1 MANKV
6 IQILFILLIFTVSV
20 SRAGQSQDEALLEA
34 AEKGDI
40 EGVKISLDKGA
51 NINAKGEYRSDTA
64 LIKAATR
71 GDEEIVRV
79 LLMKGAKVNENDKFG
94 ATALMYA
101 ASGGYTQIV
110 ESLIE
115 SGADVNAKDNYGRTA
130 LIDAVYDNHHDIVKI
145 LLSKGAEVNAEDNS
159 GATAWVHAV
168 ERGYT
173 EIAKLLKT
181 AGTIEKYNVMEWSGQ
196 YSHQKTFKELI
207 ITDNFAWKK
216 LWNRLFPERS
226 IPDIDFNKYVVVCVF
241 VGVRPTGGYSI
252 EFGQPYLKNSKMII
266 PYKEHKPQGIVTQA
280 FTQPYKIKVFE
291 RKGDADIILKKIV
304 VVL

>member
-1 MANKV
+1 MINKV

-20 SRAGQSQDEALLEA
+20 THAGQSHDEALLGA

-51 NINAKGEYRSDTA
+51 NIDAKGEYRSDTA

-79 LLMKGAKVNENDKFG
+79 LLMKGAKVNERDKFG

-101 ASGGYTQIV
+101 AAVGSAAIV
-110 ESLIE
+110 QTLIE
-115 SGADVNAKDNYGRTA
+115 SGADVNAKDMHGKAA
-130 LIDAVYDNHHDIVKI
+130 LMDATDSSHLDIIKI
-145 LLSKGAEVNAEDNS
+145 LLSKGAVVNAEDNS
-159 GATAWVHAV
+159 GATAWVYAA

-173 EIAKLLKT
+173 EIAQLLKT
-181 AGTIEKYNVMEWSGQ
+181 AGAIEKYDAMEWSGQ
-196 YSHQKTFKELI
+196 YSHQKSHSESVITNGFK
-207 ITDNFAWKK
+207 WKK
-216 LWNRLFPERS
+216 LWNRLFSEMSMPE
-226 IPDIDFNKYVVVCVF
+226 IDFNKYVVVCVF
-241 VGVRPTGGYSI
+241 VGARPTGGYSI

-291 RKGDADIILKKIV
+291 RKGDAEIV
-304 VVL
+304 LRED